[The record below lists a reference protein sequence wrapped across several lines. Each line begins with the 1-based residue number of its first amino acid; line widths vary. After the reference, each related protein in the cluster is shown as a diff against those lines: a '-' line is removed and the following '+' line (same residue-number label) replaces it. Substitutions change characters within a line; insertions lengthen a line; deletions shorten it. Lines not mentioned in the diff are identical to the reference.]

1 MQQAKVLV
9 HHEAGL
15 HARPA
20 TQFVKTAKQ
29 FASDITVTC
38 KGKTVSAK
46 SIVLLLTMGISKGT
60 EIEVTAN
67 GEDEQAAVTTL
78 VQLIEHNFA
87 E

>member
-9 HHEAGL
+9 TNETGL

-29 FASDITVTC
+29 FSSDITVSC

-46 SIVLLLTMGISKGT
+46 SIVHILTMGISKGT
-60 EIEVTAN
+60 EIELTAN

-78 VQLIEHNFA
+78 VNLIEHNFP

>member
-9 HHEAGL
+9 TNETGL

-20 TQFVKTAKQ
+20 TQFVKAAKQ
-29 FASDITVTC
+29 FSSDITVSC

-46 SIVLLLTMGISKGT
+46 SIVHILTMGISKGT
-60 EIEVTAN
+60 EIELTAN

-78 VQLIEHNFA
+78 VNLIEHNFP

>member
-1 MQQAKVLV
+1 MQEAKVLV
-9 HHEAGL
+9 TNETGL

-29 FASDITVTC
+29 FSSDITVSC

-46 SIVLLLTMGISKGT
+46 SIVHILTMGISKGT
-60 EIEVTAN
+60 EIELTAN

-78 VQLIEHNFA
+78 VNLIEHNFP

>member
-29 FASDITVTC
+29 FSSTITVTS

-46 SIVLLLTMGISKGT
+46 SIVLLLTLGISKGT
-60 EIEVTAN
+60 EIEVAAD
-67 GEDEQAAVTTL
+67 GEDEQVAVTTL
-78 VQLIEHNFA
+78 VDLIEHNFS